1 MTGDRTPER
10 SVVGLKTTSA
20 SVVFEEVSK
29 SFGPVL
35 AVNKLNLQVAQGE
48 FLVLLGP
55 SGCGKTTSLR
65 MLAGLER
72 ISSGTIRIGD
82 TVVNELPPRS
92 RNVAMVFQ
100 SYALYPHLSVF
111 DNLAYPLRIRGLPR
125 DSITPR
131 VREVAGLLQIDSL
144 LERRPKQLSGGQRQ
158 RVALGRAI
166 VRHPAVFLMDEPL
179 SNLDAQLRVHTRGE
193 LKRLQR
199 ELSVTTIYVT
209 HDQAEAMTLADRVAI
224 MRDGLLQQIG
234 PPREI
239 YDRPANM
246 FVGAFLGSPGMN
258 FLRGTLTASEDQ
270 LSWSANG
277 HALSLPPEW
286 SAAVAGSS
294 SASDVVLGIRPEN
307 VTPTEE
313 SDSRALPGEV
323 YVSEALGNETLVR
336 LQVAGQE
343 LVLRADASFEPEIG
357 ARVWV
362 RPDLRRAHLF
372 DAQTETRII

>member
-1 MTGDRTPER
+1 MTGGVQ
-10 SVVGLKTTSA
+10 STSA
-20 SVVFEEVSK
+20 EVTFEDVSK
-29 SFGPVL
+29 LFGPVV

-111 DNLAYPLRIRGLPR
+111 ENVAYPLRIRRVPKA
-125 DSITPR
+125 SISPR
-131 VREVAGLLQIDSL
+131 VHEVARLLQIESL

-193 LKRLQR
+193 LKRLQV
-199 ELSVTTIYVT
+199 ELGVTTIYVT

-224 MRDGLLQQIG
+224 MRDGILQQVG

-239 YDRPANM
+239 YDRPANT
-246 FVGAFLGSPGMN
+246 FVAGFLGSPGMN
-258 FLRGTLTASEDQ
+258 FLNGTLTSENGKM
-270 LSWSANG
+270 SWIFNG
-277 HALSLPPEW
+277 SRVGVPPEW
-286 SAAVAGSS
+286 APALSS
-294 SASDVVLGIRPEN
+294 NSASRGDVILGVRPEDIIIL
-307 VTPTEE
+307 
-313 SDSRALPGEV
+313 DSADAAALPAEV

-336 LQVAGQE
+336 LQLKGQE
-343 LVLRADASFEPEIG
+343 LVARAEASFEPAIG
-357 ARVWV
+357 AQVWV
-362 RPDLRRAHLF
+362 KPNMSRAHLF
-372 DAQTETRII
+372 DATSEARIV

>member
-1 MTGDRTPER
+1 MTAG
-10 SVVGLKTTSA
+10 VQTTNA
-20 SVVFEEVSK
+20 QVAFENVSK
-29 SFGPVL
+29 TFGKVL

-72 ISSGTIRIGD
+72 ISSGVIRIGD
-82 TVVNELPPRS
+82 TIVNELPPRS

-111 DNLAYPLRIRGLPR
+111 DNLAYPLRIRG
-125 DSITPR
+125 SSR
-131 VREVAGLLQIDSL
+131 VDIAARVQEVARLLQIETL

-193 LKRLQR
+193 LKRLQS
-199 ELSVTTIYVT
+199 ELAVTTIYVT

-224 MRDGLLQQIG
+224 MRDGLLQQVG

-239 YDRPANM
+239 YHRPANM
-246 FVGAFLGSPGMN
+246 FVAGFLGNPGMN
-258 FLRGTLTASEDQ
+258 FLKGYLSSDAGSLTWFSN
-270 LSWSANG
+270 S
-277 HALSLPPEW
+277 HRVSLPAEW
-286 SAAVAGSS
+286 S
-294 SASDVVLGIRPEN
+294 SALADASVQGEVILGVRPED
-307 VTPTEE
+307 VAIVDKPG
-313 SDSRALPGEV
+313 DMALPAEV
-323 YVSEALGNETLVR
+323 YVSEALGNETLIR
-336 LQVAGQE
+336 LVLSGQE
-343 LVLRADASFEPEIG
+343 LVARADASFEPEIG
-357 ARVWV
+357 TQVWI

-372 DAQTETRII
+372 NASTQMRII

>member
-1 MTGDRTPER
+1 MTDLINAP
-10 SVVGLKTTSA
+10 VH
-20 SVVFEEVSK
+20 FDDVSK
-29 SFGPVL
+29 TFGHVL
-35 AVNKLNLQVAQGE
+35 AVNHLNLHVERGE

-72 ISSGTIRIGD
+72 ISNGSIRIGD
-82 TVVNELPPRS
+82 VVVNELPPRA

-111 DNLAYPLRIRGLPR
+111 DNLAYPLRIRGTPR
-125 DSITPR
+125 PSIGPR
-131 VREVAGLLQIDSL
+131 VREVASLLRIEDL

-193 LKRLQR
+193 LKRLQS
-199 ELSVTTIYVT
+199 ELGVTTIYVT

-224 MRDGLLQQIG
+224 MRDGVLQQVG
-234 PPREI
+234 PPRDI
-239 YDRPANM
+239 YDRPANT
-246 FVGAFLGSPGMN
+246 FVGGFLGSPGMN
-258 FLRGTLTASEDQ
+258 FLRGGLLREADE
-270 LSWSANG
+270 LFWSANG
-277 HALSLPPEW
+277 YRLTLPAAW
-286 SAAVAGSS
+286 SAVD
-294 SASDVVLGIRPEN
+294 ASQEVSLGVRPEN
-307 VTPTEE
+307 LAVLSSPAA
-313 SDSRALPGEV
+313 DALPAEV

-336 LQVAGQE
+336 LQVAGQQ
-343 LVLRADASFEPEIG
+343 LVARAEASYEPAVG

-372 DAQTETRII
+372 DASGNLSA

>member
-1 MTGDRTPER
+1 MRDGVQATN
-10 SVVGLKTTSA
+10 A
-20 SVVFEEVSK
+20 SVIFQDVSK
-29 SFGPVL
+29 TFGHVV
-35 AVNKLNLQVAQGE
+35 AVDKLNLSVAQGE

-72 ISSGTIRIGD
+72 ISSGSIRIGD
-82 TVVNELPPRS
+82 TVVNELPPRA

-111 DNLAYPLRIRGLPR
+111 DNLAYPLRIRGAPKA
-125 DSITPR
+125 SIQPR
-131 VREVAGLLQIDSL
+131 VREVASLLQIENL

-193 LKRLQR
+193 LKRLQS
-199 ELSVTTIYVT
+199 ELAVTTIYVT

-224 MRDGLLQQIG
+224 MRDGLLQQVG

-246 FVGAFLGSPGMN
+246 FVGGFLGSPGMN
-258 FLRGTLTASEDQ
+258 FLRGQLHADNAS
-270 LSWSANG
+270 LAWTSNG
-277 HALSLPPEW
+277 HRLQLPAAWTATLS
-286 SAAVAGSS
+286 AGSDY
-294 SASDVVLGIRPEN
+294 ADVHLGVRPEN
-307 VTPTEE
+307 VVIQSQPDGA
-313 SDSRALPGEV
+313 SLPAEV
-323 YVSEALGNETLVR
+323 YVAEALGNETLVR

-343 LVLRADASFEPEIG
+343 LVARADATYEPEVG
-357 ARVWV
+357 SKVWV
-362 RPDLRRAHLF
+362 RPNLDRAHLF
-372 DAQTETRII
+372 DARDQRSIV

>member
-1 MTGDRTPER
+1 VRDGVQATNAAV
-10 SVVGLKTTSA
+10 S
-20 SVVFEEVSK
+20 FQEVSK
-29 SFGPVL
+29 KFGHVL
-35 AVNKLNLQVAQGE
+35 AVNRLNLQVAQGE

-72 ISSGTIRIGD
+72 ISGGTISIGD
-82 TVVNELPPRS
+82 MVVNELPPRA

-111 DNLAYPLRIRGLPR
+111 DNLAYPLRIRGAPKA
-125 DSITPR
+125 DIAPR
-131 VREVAGLLQIDSL
+131 VREVAGLLQIDNL

-193 LKRLQR
+193 LKRLQS
-199 ELSVTTIYVT
+199 ELGVTTIYVT

-224 MRDGLLQQIG
+224 MRDGLLQQVG

-239 YDRPANM
+239 YDRPANT
-246 FVGAFLGSPGMN
+246 FVGGFLGSPGMN
-258 FLRGTLTASEDQ
+258 FLKGRLHADGTG
-270 LSWSANG
+270 LSWASNG
-277 HALSLPPEW
+277 QGLALPPDW
-286 SAAVAGSS
+286 VAALQSS
-294 SASDVVLGIRPEN
+294 TGYQELYLGVRPEN
-307 VTPTEE
+307 VDILEQPDEA
-313 SDSRALPGEV
+313 SLPAEV

-336 LQVAGQE
+336 LQVGGQE
-343 LVLRADASFEPEIG
+343 LVVRADADYTAEIG
-357 ARVWV
+357 GHVWV
-362 RPDLRRAHLF
+362 KPDLRRAHLF
-372 DAQTETRII
+372 DARDEQRVI

>member
-1 MTGDRTPER
+1 MTGG
-10 SVVGLKTTSA
+10 VQA
-20 SVVFEEVSK
+20 SNAAVAFEEVSK
-29 SFGPVL
+29 VFGQVL

-111 DNLAYPLRIRGLPR
+111 DNLAYPLRIRGVR
-125 DSITPR
+125 KASIAPR
-131 VREVAGLLQIDSL
+131 VQEVARLLQIEGL

-193 LKRLQR
+193 LKRLQS
-199 ELSVTTIYVT
+199 ELGVTTIYVT

-224 MRDGLLQQIG
+224 MRDGILQQVG

-239 YDRPANM
+239 YDRPANT
-246 FVGAFLGSPGMN
+246 FVAGFLGSPGMN
-258 FLRGTLTASEDQ
+258 FLLGTLNSENNA
-270 LSWSANG
+270 LSWASNG
-277 HALSLPPEW
+277 SRVGLPSEW
-286 SAAVAGSS
+286 ASYVTAASPSGNVY
-294 SASDVVLGIRPEN
+294 LGVRPEDVDIL
-307 VTPTEE
+307 VTPDDT
-313 SDSRALPGEV
+313 ALPAEV

-336 LQVAGQE
+336 LQLNGQE
-343 LVLRADASFEPEIG
+343 LVARADASFEPEIG
-357 ARVWV
+357 AKVWV
-362 RPDLRRAHLF
+362 KPNLSRSHLF
-372 DAQTETRII
+372 DATSEARIV